1 MVDKKMET
9 CCFTGHRDI
18 PPGLIPSLTE
28 VVKGQIKALFSQGVI
43 YYGVGGAVG
52 FDTLAAEV
60 LFELRTEHPQIKVIL
75 VYPFNGFD
83 SRWQEGQRTRYRA
96 LLPKYDKR
104 VCVSQTP
111 GREAYLMRDRHLV
124 DCSAHC
130 VAFCSRSYGGTAYT
144 MRYARENGRQVY
156 NLAERIACQI

>member
-60 LFELRTEHPQIKVIL
+60 LFELRVEHPQIKVIL

>member
-60 LFELRTEHPQIKVIL
+60 LFELRVEHPQIKVIL

-111 GREAYLMRDRHLV
+111 GRDAYLMRDRHLV

>member
-60 LFELRTEHPQIKVIL
+60 LFELRVEHPQIKVIL

-83 SRWQEGQRTRYRA
+83 SRWQERQRTRYRA

>member
-1 MVDKKMET
+1 MRNKRMET
-9 CCFTGHRDI
+9 CCCTGHRDI
-18 PPGLIPSLTE
+18 PHSLEAPLKTAFKEQVGLLL
-28 VVKGQIKALFSQGVI
+28 AQGVI

-60 LFELRTEHPQIKVIL
+60 LFELRVEHPQIKVIL

-104 VCVSQTP
+104 VCVSRTP

-144 MRYARENGRQVY
+144 MRYAKKNGRQVY

>member
-60 LFELRTEHPQIKVIL
+60 LFELRVEHPQIKVIL

-130 VAFCSRSYGGTAYT
+130 IAFCSRSYGGTAYT
-144 MRYARENGRQVY
+144 MRYAKKNGRQVY

>member
-60 LFELRTEHPQIKVIL
+60 LFELRVEHPQIKVIL

-144 MRYARENGRQVY
+144 MRYAKENGRQVY

>member
-60 LFELRTEHPQIKVIL
+60 LFELRVEHPQIKVIL

-83 SRWQEGQRTRYRA
+83 SRWREGQRTRYRA

-111 GREAYLMRDRHLV
+111 GRDAYLMRDRHLV

>member
-60 LFELRTEHPQIKVIL
+60 LFELRVEHPQIKVIL

-83 SRWQEGQRTRYRA
+83 SRWQEGQRMRYRA

-111 GREAYLMRDRHLV
+111 GRDAYLMRDRHLV

-130 VAFCSRSYGGTAYT
+130 IAFCSRSYGGTAYT